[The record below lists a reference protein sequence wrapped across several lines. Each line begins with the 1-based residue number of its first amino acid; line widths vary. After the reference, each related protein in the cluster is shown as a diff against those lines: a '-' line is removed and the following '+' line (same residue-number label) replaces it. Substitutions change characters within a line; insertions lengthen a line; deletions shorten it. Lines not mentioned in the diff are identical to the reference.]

1 MTRPL
6 IIGLTGGIGSGKSE
20 VARAFGALGV
30 PIEDADAVAHAIT
43 APGQPG
49 HAAIHATFGAAALR
63 PDGHV
68 DRDWLR
74 THAFGDPAFRTRL
87 EQLLHPIIR
96 ARIEAAMGAWRAPYG
111 LLVVPLLFE
120 RGAGLRERVDRVL
133 VIDCPEDEQVRR
145 VVARS
150 GLTPETV
157 QRIMATQLTRAERL
171 MRADDVIDN
180 GGPIEALGPQV
191 ARLDAQY
198 RDRAADRASRS

>member
-1 MTRPL
+1 VTRPL

-150 GLTPETV
+150 GLAPETV

-198 RDRAADRASRS
+198 RDRAAHRASRS